1 MEPTAARQVCSNC
14 GVEIPAGQ
22 GVRLAA
28 KEKEASKLLC
38 SNCAAALEAAF
49 QAETE
54 EPNLIGAV
62 GLGLGAAIV
71 SCLAWYAIVV
81 LSKYQVGFVAVGVGW
96 VVAQGVMFGAGR
108 KRGMVPQVISAALTL
123 VAMLL
128 SEYFIIRYFY
138 YEGIS
143 VPILLSLDE
152 IWYLITLG
160 IQEDPITLLFWG
172 IALLTAFTWPRQ
184 RQLQRL

>member
-1 MEPTAARQVCSNC
+1 METPAAKHVCTNC

-22 GVRLAA
+22 GVRLAT

-54 EPNLIGAV
+54 DPNLIGAV
-62 GLGLGAAIV
+62 GLGLVAAV
-71 SCLAWYAIVV
+71 ASSLVWYAIVV
-81 LSKYQVGFVAVGVGW
+81 LSKYQVGFVAIGVGW

-108 KRGMVPQVISAALTL
+108 KRGMVPQVISAVLTL
-123 VAMLL
+123 VAMPL
-128 SEYFIIRYFY
+128 SEYFIVRHFY
-138 YEGIS
+138 YEGIR
-143 VPILLSLDE
+143 VPVLLPLDE
-152 IWYLITLG
+152 MWYLITLG

-184 RQLQRL
+184 RQMQRI